1 MSFRRIDNKP
11 NLEYPGN
18 LLNGEGRFG
27 MDTLRSESHYYY
39 YYYACVSGRS
49 LHVRSKPFGWIG
61 VT

>member
-1 MSFRRIDNKP
+1 MSSRQIDDKP
-11 NLEYPGN
+11 NCRYPGN
-18 LLNGEGRFG
+18 LPNKAVRFDI
-27 MDTLRSESHYYY
+27 DTLRREIHYYY